1 MNAIPVSAH
10 RPLSGKVALVTGGSR
25 SIGAAIVRRLA
36 ADGAAVAFTYVA
48 SSEPADAL
56 VREIEAGGGTALAIE
71 ADAGHAAEVQAA
83 VAKTAATFGGRI
95 DIVVNN
101 AGIAIVK
108 PAGEF
113 TLEDFD
119 RIVDVNVKGVFVAT
133 QEALKHMG
141 AGGRI
146 VNIGS
151 INSEYVPYGGGG
163 LYVLTKAAIAGWT
176 QALARDLGPRGI
188 TINNVMPG
196 PTNTDMNPQT
206 SDFAK
211 QAMTYIALQRY
222 AQPNEIADAVAWL
235 ASPGAS
241 FVTGASVPVDGGYAA

>member
-1 MNAIPVSAH
+1 MSSTTH
-10 RPLSGKVALVTGGSR
+10 QPLAGKVALVTGGSR

-48 SSEPADAL
+48 SSAPADAL
-56 VREIEAGGGTALAIE
+56 VQEIEAADGTALAIE
-71 ADAGHAAEVQAA
+71 ADAGDAAQVQAA
-83 VAKTAATFGGRI
+83 VARTAATFGGRI
-95 DIVVNN
+95 DILVNN

-113 TLEDFD
+113 TLADFE

-163 LYVLTKAAIAGWT
+163 LYVLTKAAVAGWT

-196 PTNTDMNPQT
+196 PTNTDMNPET
-206 SDFAK
+206 SDFAA
-211 QAMTYIALQRY
+211 QAKAYIALQRY
-222 AQPNEIADAVAWL
+222 AQPHEIADAVAWL

>member
-1 MNAIPVSAH
+1 MSTTKTTH
-10 RPLSGKVALVTGGSR
+10 QPLTGKVALVTGGSR

-36 ADGAAVAFTYVA
+36 ADGAAVAFTYIA
-48 SSEPADAL
+48 SPAPADAL
-56 VREIEAGGGTALAIE
+56 VQEIKAAGGTALAIE
-71 ADAGHAAEVQAA
+71 ADAGNAAQVQAA
-83 VAKTAATFGGRI
+83 VARTAATFGGRV
-95 DIVVNN
+95 DILVNN

-113 TLEDFD
+113 TLADFE

-133 QEALKHMG
+133 QEALRHMG

-163 LYVLTKAAIAGWT
+163 LYVLTKAAVAGWT

-196 PTNTDMNPQT
+196 PTNTDMNPET
-206 SDFAK
+206 SDFAA
-211 QAMTYIALQRY
+211 QAKVYTALQRY
-222 AQPNEIADAVAWL
+222 AQPHEIADAVAWL